1 MEITMS
7 QDAKKRQVAQ
17 AAFEKVRHL
26 LDSETPVGIGT
37 GSTANCFI
45 DVLAESKIQ
54 VLGAVASSKAT
65 ENRLTHY
72 GIELLDLNATGTL
85 PVYVDGAD
93 EADPRLN
100 LIKGGGAA
108 LTREKII
115 AEASVQFI
123 CIADDSKRVDV
134 LGKFPLPVEVIPIAR
149 SLVGRALVELGGDP
163 EYRQGVVTDN
173 GNLILDVHGM
183 SITDP
188 KALEL
193 AINQIPGVVTCGL
206 FAKRPADILLL
217 ASDND
222 ILEFSRDA

>member
-1 MEITMS
+1 MS
-7 QDAKKRQVAQ
+7 QDAKKRRVAE

-26 LDSETPVGIGT
+26 IDSETPIGIGT

-54 VLGAVASSKAT
+54 VLGAVASSEAT
-65 ENRLTHY
+65 AERLEHY
-72 GIELLDLNATGTL
+72 GIALLDLNATGTL

-93 EADPRLN
+93 EADTNLN

-115 AEASVQFI
+115 AEASAQFV
-123 CIADDSKRVDV
+123 CIADDSKYVDL
-134 LGKFPLPVEVIPIAR
+134 LGRFPLPVEVIPLAR

-163 EYRQGVVTDN
+163 EYRQGIVTDN

-183 SITDP
+183 CINDP
-188 KALEL
+188 KSLEL

-206 FAKRPADILLL
+206 FAKRPADVLLL
-217 ASDND
+217 ASDKD
-222 ILEFSRDA
+222 ILEFS

>member
-1 MEITMS
+1 MS
-7 QDAKKRQVAQ
+7 QDAKKRRVAE

-26 LDSETPVGIGT
+26 IDSETPIGIGT

-54 VLGAVASSKAT
+54 VLGAVASSEAT
-65 ENRLTHY
+65 AERLAHY
-72 GIELLDLNATGTL
+72 GIALLDLNATGTL

-93 EADPRLN
+93 EADTNLN

-115 AEASVQFI
+115 AEASVQFV
-123 CIADDSKRVDV
+123 CIADDSKYVDL
-134 LGKFPLPVEVIPIAR
+134 LGRFPLPVEVIPLAR

-163 EYRQGVVTDN
+163 EYRQGIVTDN

-183 SITDP
+183 CISDP
-188 KALEL
+188 KSLEL

-206 FAKRPADILLL
+206 FAKRPADVLLV
-217 ASDND
+217 ASDTD
-222 ILEFSRDA
+222 IIEFSRDD

>member
-1 MEITMS
+1 MP
-7 QDAKKRQVAQ
+7 DVRKRRVAE
-17 AAFEKVRHL
+17 AAFERVRNQ
-26 LDSETPVGIGT
+26 LDANTPIGIGT
-37 GSTANCFI
+37 GSTANHFI
-45 DVLAESKIQ
+45 DVLAESKIE

-65 ENRLTHY
+65 EERLTHY
-72 GIELLDLNATGTL
+72 GIELLDLNQTGTL

-108 LTREKII
+108 LTREKVI
-115 AEASVQFI
+115 AEASQVFI

-134 LGKFPLPVEVIPIAR
+134 LGHFPLPVEVIPMAR

-173 GNLILDVHGM
+173 GNIIIDVHGL

-188 KALEL
+188 KGLEL

-206 FAKRPADILLL
+206 FARRPADLLLL
-217 ASDND
+217 ATETDV
-222 ILEFSRDA
+222 LEFSRD

>member
-1 MEITMS
+1 MS
-7 QDAKKRQVAQ
+7 QDAKKRRVAE

-26 LDSETPVGIGT
+26 IDSETPIGIGT

-54 VLGAVASSKAT
+54 VLGAVASSEAT
-65 ENRLTHY
+65 AERLAHY
-72 GIELLDLNATGTL
+72 GIALLDLNATGTL

-93 EADPRLN
+93 EADTNLN

-115 AEASVQFI
+115 AEASVQFV
-123 CIADDSKRVDV
+123 CIADDSKYVDL
-134 LGKFPLPVEVIPIAR
+134 LGRFPLPVEVIPLAR

-163 EYRQGVVTDN
+163 EYRQGIVTDN

-183 SITDP
+183 CISDP
-188 KALEL
+188 KSLEL

-206 FAKRPADILLL
+206 FAKRPADVLLL
-217 ASDND
+217 ASDKD
-222 ILEFSRDA
+222 ILEFS

>member
-1 MEITMS
+1 MS
-7 QDAKKRQVAQ
+7 QDAKKRRVAE

-26 LDSETPVGIGT
+26 IDSETPIGIGT

-54 VLGAVASSKAT
+54 VLGAVASSEAT
-65 ENRLTHY
+65 AERLAHY

-93 EADPRLN
+93 EADTNLN

-115 AEASVQFI
+115 AEASVQFV
-123 CIADDSKRVDV
+123 CIADDSKYVDL
-134 LGKFPLPVEVIPIAR
+134 LGRFPLPVEVIPLAR

-163 EYRQGVVTDN
+163 EYRQGIVTDN

-183 SITDP
+183 CINDP
-188 KALEL
+188 KSLEL

-206 FAKRPADILLL
+206 FAKRPADVLLL
-217 ASDND
+217 ASDKD
-222 ILEFSRDA
+222 ILEFS

>member
-1 MEITMS
+1 MS
-7 QDAKKRQVAQ
+7 QDAKKRRVAE

-26 LDSETPVGIGT
+26 IDSETPIGIGT

-54 VLGAVASSKAT
+54 VLGAVASSEAT
-65 ENRLTHY
+65 AERLAHY
-72 GIELLDLNATGTL
+72 GIALLDLNATGTL

-93 EADPRLN
+93 EADTNLN

-115 AEASVQFI
+115 AEASAQFV
-123 CIADDSKRVDV
+123 CIADDSKYVDL
-134 LGKFPLPVEVIPIAR
+134 LGRFPLPVEVIPLAR

-163 EYRQGVVTDN
+163 EYRQGIVTDN

-183 SITDP
+183 CINEP
-188 KALEL
+188 KSLEL

-206 FAKRPADILLL
+206 FAKRPADVLLL
-217 ASDND
+217 ASDKD
-222 ILEFSRDA
+222 ILEFS

>member
-7 QDAKKRQVAQ
+7 QVAKKRQVAE

-134 LGKFPLPVEVIPIAR
+134 LGKFPLPVEVIPMAR
-149 SLVGRALVELGGDP
+149 SLVGRAMVELGGDP

-188 KALEL
+188 KALES

-222 ILEFSRDA
+222 IVEFSRDA

>member
-1 MEITMS
+1 
-7 QDAKKRQVAQ
+7 
-17 AAFEKVRHL
+17 
-26 LDSETPVGIGT
+26 
-37 GSTANCFI
+37 
-45 DVLAESKIQ
+45 
-54 VLGAVASSKAT
+54 
-65 ENRLTHY
+65 
-72 GIELLDLNATGTL
+72 
-85 PVYVDGAD
+85 VYVDGAD
-93 EADPRLN
+93 EADPNLN

-134 LGKFPLPVEVIPIAR
+134 LGKFPLPVEVIPMAR

-188 KALEL
+188 EALEL

>member
-1 MEITMS
+1 MS
-7 QDAKKRQVAQ
+7 QDAKKRRVAE

-26 LDSETPVGIGT
+26 IDSETPIGIGT

-54 VLGAVASSKAT
+54 VLGAVASSEAT
-65 ENRLTHY
+65 AERLAHY
-72 GIELLDLNATGTL
+72 GIALLDLNATGTL

-93 EADPRLN
+93 EADTNLN

-115 AEASVQFI
+115 AEASVQFV
-123 CIADDSKRVDV
+123 CIADDSKYVDL
-134 LGKFPLPVEVIPIAR
+134 LGRFPLPVEVIPLAR

-163 EYRQGVVTDN
+163 EYRQGIVTDN

-183 SITDP
+183 CISDP
-188 KALEL
+188 KSLEL
-193 AINQIPGVVTCGL
+193 AINQITGVVTCGL
-206 FAKRPADILLL
+206 FAKRPADVLLL
-217 ASDND
+217 ASDTD
-222 ILEFSRDA
+222 IIEFSRDD

>member
-1 MEITMS
+1 MS
-7 QDAKKRQVAQ
+7 QDAKKRRVAE

-26 LDSETPVGIGT
+26 IDSETPIGIGT

-54 VLGAVASSKAT
+54 VLGAVASSEAT
-65 ENRLTHY
+65 AERLAHY
-72 GIELLDLNATGTL
+72 GIALLDLNATGTL

-93 EADPRLN
+93 EADTNLN

-115 AEASVQFI
+115 AEASVQFV
-123 CIADDSKRVDV
+123 CIADDSKYVDL
-134 LGKFPLPVEVIPIAR
+134 LGRFPLPVEVIPLAR

-163 EYRQGVVTDN
+163 EYRQGIVTDN

-183 SITDP
+183 CISDP
-188 KALEL
+188 KSLEL

-206 FAKRPADILLL
+206 FAKRPADVLLL
-217 ASDND
+217 ASDKD
-222 ILEFSRDA
+222 IIEFSRDD

>member
-1 MEITMS
+1 MS
-7 QDAKKRQVAQ
+7 QDAKKRRVAE

-26 LDSETPVGIGT
+26 IDSETPIGIGT

-54 VLGAVASSKAT
+54 VLGAVASSEAT
-65 ENRLTHY
+65 AERLAHY
-72 GIELLDLNATGTL
+72 GIALLDLNATGTL

-93 EADPRLN
+93 EADTNLN

-115 AEASVQFI
+115 AEASVQFV
-123 CIADDSKRVDV
+123 CIADDSKYVDL
-134 LGKFPLPVEVIPIAR
+134 LGRFPLPVEVIPLAR
-149 SLVGRALVELGGDP
+149 SLVGRALVELGGEP
-163 EYRQGVVTDN
+163 EYRQGIVTDN

-183 SITDP
+183 CINDP
-188 KALEL
+188 KSLEL

-206 FAKRPADILLL
+206 FAKRPADVLLL
-217 ASDND
+217 ASDKD
-222 ILEFSRDA
+222 ILEFS

>member
-1 MEITMS
+1 MS
-7 QDAKKRQVAQ
+7 QDAKKRRVAE
-17 AAFEKVRHL
+17 AAFDLIERHL
-26 LDSETPVGIGT
+26 DRNTAIGVGT

-45 DVLAESKIQ
+45 DVLAARGVEI
-54 VLGAVASSKAT
+54 LGAVASSEAT
-65 ENRLTHY
+65 AARLTQH
-72 GIELLDLNATGTL
+72 GFEVLELNTTGPL

-115 AEASVQFI
+115 AEASHEFV

-134 LGKFPLPVEVIPIAR
+134 LGEFPLPVEVIPMAR
-149 SLVGRALVELGGDP
+149 SLVGRQLVELGGDP

-173 GNLILDVHGM
+173 GNLILDVYGL
-183 SITDP
+183 SIVDP
-188 KALEL
+188 KSLEA

-206 FAKRPADILLL
+206 FARRPADTLLL
-217 ASDND
+217 STDTE
-222 ILEFSRDA
+222 ILELSRD

>member
-1 MEITMS
+1 MS
-7 QDAKKRQVAQ
+7 QDAKKRRVAE

-26 LDSETPVGIGT
+26 IDSETPIGIGT

-54 VLGAVASSKAT
+54 VLGAVASSEAT
-65 ENRLTHY
+65 AERLAHY
-72 GIELLDLNATGTL
+72 GIALLDLNATGTL

-93 EADPRLN
+93 EADTNLN

-115 AEASVQFI
+115 AEASVQFV
-123 CIADDSKRVDV
+123 CIADDSKYVDL
-134 LGKFPLPVEVIPIAR
+134 LGRFPLPVEVIPLAR

-163 EYRQGVVTDN
+163 EYRQGIVTDN

-183 SITDP
+183 CISDP
-188 KALEL
+188 KSLEL
-193 AINQIPGVVTCGL
+193 AVNQIPGVVTCGL
-206 FAKRPADILLL
+206 FAKRPADVLLL
-217 ASDND
+217 ASDTD
-222 ILEFSRDA
+222 IIEFSRDD

>member
-1 MEITMS
+1 MS
-7 QDAKKRQVAQ
+7 QDAKKRRVAE

-26 LDSETPVGIGT
+26 IDSETPIGIGT

-54 VLGAVASSKAT
+54 VLGAVASSEAT
-65 ENRLTHY
+65 AERLAHY

-93 EADPRLN
+93 EADTNLN

-115 AEASVQFI
+115 AEASVQFV
-123 CIADDSKRVDV
+123 CIADDSKYVDL
-134 LGKFPLPVEVIPIAR
+134 LGRFPLPVEVIPLAR

-163 EYRQGVVTDN
+163 EYRQGIVTDN
-173 GNLILDVHGM
+173 GNLILDGLEVH
-183 SITDP
+183 SDP
-188 KALEL
+188 KSLEL

-206 FAKRPADILLL
+206 FAKRPADVLLL
-217 ASDND
+217 ASDTD
-222 ILEFSRDA
+222 IIEFSRDD